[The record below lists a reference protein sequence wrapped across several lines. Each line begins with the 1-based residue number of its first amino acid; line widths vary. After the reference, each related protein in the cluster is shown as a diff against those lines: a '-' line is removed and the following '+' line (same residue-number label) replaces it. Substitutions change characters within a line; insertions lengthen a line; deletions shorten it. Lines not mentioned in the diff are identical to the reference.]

1 MSIFRARYAGT
12 CSKCKKAITTGQY
25 ISWVRGKRGMTYHAD
40 CAAPDAIPE
49 EPVRS
54 KRDDE
59 LEALRETVSR
69 LEHSMSVT
77 SAVLIPHGEIAA
89 PSSTPYLEGDF
100 EKFGISSTPYFDSIA
115 VFDAAISKIVEP
127 KTDTIKPKP
136 SVTARAMKSCRL
148 TVASHWLEVFGAI
161 LPHVRRVLLIGAPGT
176 GKSTAAM
183 NVAGCKYRVTM
194 TESTTKDDLL
204 GYWELRDQKTVWVD
218 GPVTLAMREGAP
230 ILIDEINCYSP
241 EASSLLYS
249 IIDDAPHVEIPSG
262 TIEAKDGYKMIM
274 TANEGLDTL
283 PDAVRDRIE
292 VVLDANIPCEGALS
306 HITPALAE
314 CCAAYYRT
322 LPKPVISLLPSV
334 RRVRTLH
341 TLLQAGI
348 DSTLAAKLV
357 FGEASAEISSV
368 LASIASE
375 RGE

>member
-12 CSKCKKAITTGQY
+12 CSKCKKAITAGQY
-25 ISWVRGKRGMTYHAD
+25 ISWVRGKRGTTYHAD

-77 SAVLIPHGEIAA
+77 SAVSIKPK
-89 PSSTPYLEGDF
+89 EGDF
-100 EKFGISSTPYFDSIA
+100 EISIA
-115 VFDAAISKIVEP
+115 PYLDSSAVDDIAVIAVDDIRVEA
-127 KTDTIKPKP
+127 KKDTIKPKP
-136 SVTARAMKSCRL
+136 AVTARAKKSCHR
-148 TVASHWLEVFGAI
+148 TIASSHWLEVFGAI

-218 GPVTLAMREGAP
+218 GPVTLAMREGTP

-262 TIEAKDGYKMIM
+262 TVEAKDGYKMIM

-375 RGE
+375 RVE

>member
-1 MSIFRARYAGT
+1 MSIFRARYAST
-12 CSKCKKAITTGQY
+12 CNKCGKVISPGQH
-25 ISWVRGKRGMTYHAD
+25 ISWVRGKRGTTYHAD

-54 KRDDE
+54 KYDDE
-59 LEALRETVSR
+59 LEELRVKIRAL
-69 LEHSMSVT
+69 
-77 SAVLIPHGEIAA
+77 
-89 PSSTPYLEGDF
+89 
-100 EKFGISSTPYFDSIA
+100 
-115 VFDAAISKIVEP
+115 
-127 KTDTIKPKP
+127 TDTPKP
-136 SVTARAMKSCRL
+136 LVTACAKKSCEL
-148 TVASHWLEVFGAI
+148 DTTSHWLEVFGAI
-161 LPHVRRVLLIGAPGT
+161 LPYTKRILLIGAPGT

-204 GYWELRDQKTVWVD
+204 GYWELRDQRTVWVD
-218 GPVTLAMREGAP
+218 GPVTLAMRKGAP

-262 TIEAKDGYKMIM
+262 TVEAKDGYKMIM

-292 VVLDANIPCEGALS
+292 VVLDANIPCNGALA
-306 HITPALAE
+306 HVMPALAE
-314 CCAAYYRT
+314 CCTAYYRT

-334 RRVRTLH
+334 RRVHTLH

-348 DSTLAAKLV
+348 DSTLASKLV
-357 FGEASAEISSV
+357 FGEASSEVSSV

-375 RGE
+375 RGQ

>member
-77 SAVLIPHGEIAA
+77 SAVPHVDYGDEI
-89 PSSTPYLEGDF
+89 L
-100 EKFGISSTPYFDSIA
+100 A
-115 VFDAAISKIVEP
+115 VGSDGVEDIVSARYEA

-136 SVTARAMKSCRL
+136 SVTARAMKSCHL
-148 TVASHWLEVFGAI
+148 TVASHWLEVFDAI

-262 TIEAKDGYKMIM
+262 TVEAKDGYKMIM

-292 VVLDANIPCEGALS
+292 MVLDANIPCEGALS

>member
-12 CSKCKKAITTGQY
+12 CSKCRKAISTGQY
-25 ISWVRGKRGMTYHAD
+25 ISWVRGKRGTTYHAD

-49 EPVRS
+49 EPMRS
-54 KRDDE
+54 KRDEE
-59 LEALRETVSR
+59 LEELRAKIDALTSTLSPEEFASR
-69 LEHSMSVT
+69 ATEDMRT
-77 SAVLIPHGEIAA
+77 G
-89 PSSTPYLEGDF
+89 
-100 EKFGISSTPYFDSIA
+100 IA
-115 VFDAAISKIVEP
+115 VGSDGVAHVV
-127 KTDTIKPKP
+127 KPEYIEKPARTKPAP
-136 SVTARAMKSCRL
+136 SVTARAMKSCHL
-148 TVASHWLEVFGAI
+148 TVASHWLEVFGVI

-204 GYWELRDQKTVWVD
+204 GYWELCDQKTVWVD

-348 DSTLAAKLV
+348 NSTLASKLV
-357 FGEASAEISSV
+357 FGEASSEISSV

>member
-1 MSIFRARYAGT
+1 MSIFRARYSGT
-12 CSKCKKAITTGQY
+12 CSKCGKAISTGQY
-25 ISWVRGKRGMTYHAD
+25 ISWVRGKRGTTYHAD

-49 EPVRS
+49 EPIRS

-59 LEALRETVSR
+59 LEKLRAQIEALTTHERILPDDSFTLAPPHAGIMEVREV
-69 LEHSMSVT
+69 
-77 SAVLIPHGEIAA
+77 IPDA
-89 PSSTPYLEGDF
+89 PVKPAQKSTKSSF
-100 EKFGISSTPYFDSIA
+100 
-115 VFDAAISKIVEP
+115 
-127 KTDTIKPKP
+127 
-136 SVTARAMKSCRL
+136 
-148 TVASHWLEVFGAI
+148 TVASHWLDIFSGI
-161 LPHVRRVLLIGAPGT
+161 LPHVHRVLLIGAPGT

-204 GYWELRDQKTVWVD
+204 GYWELRDQKTMWVD

-262 TIEAKDGYKMIM
+262 TVEAKDGYKMIM

-292 VVLDANIPCEGALS
+292 VVLDANIPCPGALS

-348 DSTLAAKLV
+348 DSTLASKLV
-357 FGEASAEISSV
+357 FGEASSEISSV

>member
-1 MSIFRARYAGT
+1 MSIFRARYSGT
-12 CSKCKKAITTGQY
+12 CSKCGKAISTGQY
-25 ISWVRGKRGMTYHAD
+25 ISWVRGKRGTTYHAD

-49 EPVRS
+49 EPIRS
-54 KRDDE
+54 KRDTE
-59 LEALRETVSR
+59 LEELRAKIEALTSVSSPFAVR
-69 LEHSMSVT
+69 SALDEHVEDIVYEAKT
-77 SAVLIPHGEIAA
+77 
-89 PSSTPYLEGDF
+89 D
-100 EKFGISSTPYFDSIA
+100 
-115 VFDAAISKIVEP
+115 KIEP
-127 KTDTIKPKP
+127 KPA
-136 SVTARAMKSCRL
+136 VTARAMKSCRL

-183 NVAGCKYRVTM
+183 NVAGCKYRITM

-262 TIEAKDGYKMIM
+262 TVEAKDGYKMIM

-292 VVLDANIPCEGALS
+292 VVLDANIPCDGALA
-306 HITPALAE
+306 HVMPALAE

-348 DSTLAAKLV
+348 DSTLASKLV
-357 FGEASAEISSV
+357 FGEASSEISSV

-375 RGE
+375 GGK

>member
-1 MSIFRARYAGT
+1 MSVFRARYAGT
-12 CSKCKKAITTGQY
+12 CSKCGKAISAGQY
-25 ISWVRGKRGMTYHAD
+25 ISWVRGKRGTTYHAD

-54 KRDDE
+54 KRDGE
-59 LEALRETVSR
+59 LAELRAKIES
-69 LEHSMSVT
+69 LT
-77 SAVLIPHGEIAA
+77 SGVLSKAI
-89 PSSTPYLEGDF
+89 TPLPLIEVEDPIYDAD
-100 EKFGISSTPYFDSIA
+100 IMY
-115 VFDAAISKIVEP
+115 DAAKDEIKP
-127 KTDTIKPKP
+127 QPKPKP
-136 SVTARAMKSCRL
+136 SVKARTTKSCHL
-148 TVASHWLEVFGAI
+148 TVASHWLEVFSAI
-161 LPHVRRVLLIGAPGT
+161 LPYTKRILLIGAPGT

-230 ILIDEINCYSP
+230 ILVDEINCYSP

-292 VVLDANIPCEGALS
+292 VVLDANIPCEGALA
-306 HITPALAE
+306 HVEPALAE

-322 LPKPVISLLPSV
+322 LPKSAIALLPSV

-348 DSTLAAKLV
+348 DSTLASTLV
-357 FGEASAEISSV
+357 FGTASLEVSSV

>member
-1 MSIFRARYAGT
+1 MSISRARYAST
-12 CSKCKKAITTGQY
+12 CNKCGKAISPGQY
-25 ISWVRGKRGMTYHAD
+25 ISWVRGKRGTTYHAD

-49 EPVRS
+49 EPMRS

-59 LEALRETVSR
+59 LETLRETVSR

-89 PSSTPYLEGDF
+89 PSSTPSL
-100 EKFGISSTPYFDSIA
+100 DSIA
-115 VFDAAISKIVEP
+115 VDDIVEA
-127 KTDTIKPKP
+127 KKDTIKPKP
-136 SVTARAMKSCRL
+136 SVTARAMKSSRL
-148 TVASHWLEVFGAI
+148 NTASHWLEVFGAI

-262 TIEAKDGYKMIM
+262 MIEAKDGYKMIM

-306 HITPALAE
+306 PITPALAK

-334 RRVRTLH
+334 RRVHTLH

-348 DSTLAAKLV
+348 DSTLASKLV
-357 FGEASAEISSV
+357 FGEASSEVSSV

-375 RGE
+375 RGK